1 MSQENVEMVRRT
13 MEAYVGNREAFYD
26 FMADDIEIRPDV
38 SRWPE
43 AKPFRGREEF
53 RRFNAEI
60 DQDWEGGGRA
70 EIKEVFPV
78 DERVVVRTDWGGTG
92 RASGIDLRS
101 NLTAIFTVRDGQIIK
116 IEYFFEHSKA
126 LEAAGLRGGR
136 VVPTRRRTTW
146 GAR

>member
-1 MSQENVEMVRRT
+1 MSQENMEIVRRT
-13 MEAYVGNREAFYD
+13 MEAYIVGDREAYYD
-26 FMADDIEIRPDV
+26 FMAENLEIRPDV

-70 EIKEVFPV
+70 EIKEILPAG
-78 DERVVVRTDWGGTG
+78 DRVVVRTDSGGTG

-101 NLTAIFTVRDGQIIK
+101 NLSAIFTVRDRQIIR
-116 IEYFFEHSKA
+116 IEFFFDHAEA
-126 LEAAGLRGGR
+126 LEAAGLSE
-136 VVPTRRRTTW
+136 
-146 GAR
+146 